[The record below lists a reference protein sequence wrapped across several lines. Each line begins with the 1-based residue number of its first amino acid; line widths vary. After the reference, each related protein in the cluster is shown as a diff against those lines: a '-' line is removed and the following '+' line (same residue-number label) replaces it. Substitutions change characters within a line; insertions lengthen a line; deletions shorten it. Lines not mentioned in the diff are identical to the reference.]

1 MGECVFYSV
10 AESLKAGAPPMR
22 KGISADLGHEGT
34 AMQGHALDWRK
45 RMSDT
50 VAYSLLVYTS
60 LQIFVTLRTLEG
72 SSGSMLPMM
81 ALVVLVAGVI
91 PMFRHFERR
100 WEALSDSDAADPA
113 RRSDFRRD
121 QMATWAVAIGL
132 PFLLAAVFRLLV
144 TLF

>member
-1 MGECVFYSV
+1 MRESI
-10 AESLKAGAPPMR
+10 AEGLQIQNAAV
-22 KGISADLGHEGT
+22 KGHG
-34 AMQGHALDWRK
+34 LDWRK

-72 SSGSMLPMM
+72 EGGSLLPMI

-100 WEALSDSDAADPA
+100 WEALDDAAAADPA
-113 RRSDFRRD
+113 LRADFRRD
-121 QMATWAVAIGL
+121 QLATWAVAIGL
-132 PFLLAAVFRLLV
+132 PFLLAAVFRMLV
-144 TLF
+144 SLA

>member
-1 MGECVFYSV
+1 MRG
-10 AESLKAGAPPMR
+10 PM
-22 KGISADLGHEGT
+22 
-34 AMQGHALDWRK
+34 LDWRK

-72 SSGSMLPMM
+72 SGGSMLPML

-100 WEALSDSDAADPA
+100 WESLSDAEAADPA
-113 RRSDFRRD
+113 RSVDFRRD
-121 QMATWAVAIGL
+121 QLATWAVAVGL

>member
-1 MGECVFYSV
+1 
-10 AESLKAGAPPMR
+10 MR
-22 KGISADLGHEGT
+22 KGVAADLGSEGT
-34 AMQGHALDWRK
+34 AMPGHALDWRK

-72 SSGSMLPMM
+72 EGGSLLPMI

-100 WEALSDSDAADPA
+100 WEALSDVEAADPA
-113 RRSDFRRD
+113 RRADFRRD
-121 QMATWAVAIGL
+121 QLATWAVAVGL
-132 PFLLAAVFRLLV
+132 PFLLAAVFRVLV
-144 TLF
+144 SLF

>member
-1 MGECVFYSV
+1 
-10 AESLKAGAPPMR
+10 MR
-22 KGISADLGHEGT
+22 KGIATDPGHEGT
-34 AMQGHALDWRK
+34 GLQGHALDWRK

-60 LQIFVTLRTLEG
+60 LQIFVTLRTLEDEG
-72 SSGSMLPMM
+72 GSMLPMI
-81 ALVVLVAGVI
+81 ALVVLVAGII

-100 WEALSDSDAADPA
+100 WEALSDAEAADPA
-113 RRSDFRRD
+113 RHSDFRRD

-144 TLF
+144 SLF